1 MNFNEAL
8 KLAIKG
14 EIEGRELYK
23 TISEKTE
30 DKKAKEIFLFLSN
43 EEDKHFQTLRQVAF
57 EWSKN
62 KEKFKMIDFE
72 KELKKSSLNSP
83 IFSDEFKK
91 NIKNK
96 HFEISALSIGIK
108 LEKDS
113 FELYEKLSKEVE
125 DENLKTLFITLS
137 KWEMSHYDLLN
148 KELKD
153 LEENYFFEN
162 NFYPF

>member
-1 MNFNEAL
+1 MDFMEGL
-8 KLAIKG
+8 KIAIKG

-23 TISEKTE
+23 TVSEKTE
-30 DKKAKEIFLFLSN
+30 DKNAKEIFKFLSD
-43 EEDKHFQTLRQVAF
+43 EENNHFETLKQIAF

-62 KEKFKMIDFE
+62 KDKFDIKEFE
-72 KELKKSSLNSP
+72 NKLNNRKLSSP
-83 IFSDEFKK
+83 IFSDDFKR

-96 HFEISALSIGIK
+96 HFEISAISIAIK

-113 FELYEKLSKEVE
+113 FELYKKMAEQAEK
-125 DENLKTLFITLS
+125 DELKVLFNSLS
-137 KWEMSHYDLLN
+137 KWEMGHYDLLN

-153 LEENYFFEN
+153 LEENYFYEN